1 MYVLYKNSY
10 CIEKTSQ
17 YVYKN
22 YKIGYIMK
30 ND

>member
-1 MYVLYKNSY
+1 MYYIKNSY

-22 YKIGYIMK
+22 YKIGYILK